1 MSKNFARALGLD
13 KSIIQ
18 SLLELPGTKS
28 MLDLQHRAHD
38 LSAIKASLT
47 RGLLPRPETIE

>member
-18 SLLELPGTKS
+18 SLLELPGTKG
-28 MLDLQHRAHD
+28 MLDLQQRAYD
-38 LSAIKASLT
+38 LSAIKASLA
-47 RGLLPRPETIE
+47 RGVLPRPETIK